1 MISVRQRAP
10 VRGRVYPQTLRRRA
24 TRLLTMMGVQGA
36 ELSVLLTDDA
46 EMRTLNAQ
54 WRGKDVPTDVL
65 SFPQEDGPRPPG
77 MPRALGDVVISLETA
92 ERQQR
97 RGALPRLRDALGG
110 DPGWSLAD
118 EVAFLLLHGV
128 LHLLGHDHV
137 EPDETAVMEAL
148 EAELLPRLVRGRR

>member
-1 MISVRQRAP
+1 MISIRQRAP
-10 VRGRVYPQTLRRRA
+10 VRARVHPQTLRRRG
-24 TRLLTMMGVQGA
+24 TRLLTMMGVEGA

-46 EMRTLNAQ
+46 EIRTLNAQ
-54 WRGKDVPTDVL
+54 WRGKDLPTDVL

-77 MPRALGDVVISLETA
+77 VPRTLGDVVISLETA
-92 ERQQR
+92 ERQR
-97 RGALPRLRDALGG
+97 LRGALPRLRDTLGG

-118 EVAFLLLHGV
+118 EVTFLLLHGV

-137 EPDETAVMEAL
+137 EPDETAAMEAL